1 MGLFSFLSRR
11 AGDKN
16 KTRASLKALPYDSS
30 VSVETPTLGGY
41 SVAGSNSFAEPPS
54 LSRERSTFSQ
64 SVLTLDTDSED
75 ELPDVTPRPPRFHD
89 ESVERPNTA
98 PSDRPSSAAPSNDG
112 SKGGGRR
119 RPPPLSFRAP
129 RAEMA
134 APVPRPGSRGSISS
148 ITSVFRR
155 TKGHSRVNS
164 RQDANRA
171 FKDLLEAQSEIKSAD
186 SRARVQAAG
195 ARNYGE
201 DVAERNMGQNGCD
214 LGSEH
219 VKAFYAQ
226 PRRADSGD
234 FRSLPGGKKLD
245 PYKAG
250 VRRRSALPNQY
261 ALPAYPAPEST
272 STVNPRRSR
281 KVDLARRRSV
291 STYLPPGLGKIKF
304 LPFDRTSAYLRDS
317 APRTPT
323 PEAEKLDVTAV
334 AVELPTPVMP
344 QLPKTTPAPVSRSA
358 RFRDSVELAK
368 KRAETSVPEDSVAD
382 DAPASNFA
390 AWSANRSRRS
400 SAMLMPTSPQRR
412 NHSLYTLRSSTSSV
426 VSEETV
432 HTTPLSPPKVTP
444 GDQVQGAAGNPAH
457 SATRSFGNN
466 DASSIAG
473 SSLASRPTTAKSH
486 EGAEVPSPKFLPL
499 LPVKGP
505 GHTPDVVVS
514 GDQALGF
521 PPSIR
526 TRSMRGWSASSGTP
540 TACESSTA
548 ASITTSTFNRPPSL
562 HTADTS
568 VDFSIGTTSPKFK
581 PARSSTRTCSTAR
594 DSDSDADSTSLYETA
609 ANTPFRPESTEVG
622 RAFNIEDYLSPEPDS
637 NTTHAN
643 EDTTITATTTTA
655 PINPT
660 EPASDTFN
668 IDDYL
673 SSDPESLTAAAA
685 TTTTTSSPTSPT
697 KTQTHTPT
705 HRRRPTAEGEEY
717 LLLKGFGISGTQLP
731 GIADPFPP
739 PSPLLPPPPPP
750 RERGTVG
757 RTMQRHILLALLLGL
772 FFTIEWGW
780 GWWGGEAEDERRF
793 ILDTAADDETASDL
807 DDDEEEEE
815 EEEEEDEA
823 GDEKGN
829 GRRNIN
835 NNNNGAMKLRLGDMD
850 DAGYEADYVE
860 DECECGARLRRRQN
874 RKKRTRR
881 LSALCRLEGRE
892 EEGGQDGVQLG
903 EEERK
908 QQQLEETQ
916 KVEEEK
922 KVEDKVAA
930 AVRLRKEGYPD
941 NGERRNLSGFMGAG
955 RSGGKD

>member
-11 AGDKN
+11 TGDKH
-16 KTRASLKALPYDSS
+16 KTGASLKALPYDSS
-30 VSVETPTLGGY
+30 FSVETPTLGGY
-41 SVAGSNSFAEPPS
+41 SVGSNSFAEPP

-75 ELPDVTPRPPRFHD
+75 EQPAVAPRPPRFHD
-89 ESVERPNTA
+89 EIVERPNTA

-164 RQDANRA
+164 RQDANKA

-186 SRARVQAAG
+186 SKARVQAAG

-219 VKAFYAQ
+219 VRAFYAQ

-261 ALPAYPAPEST
+261 ALPAYPAPESP
-272 STVNPRRSR
+272 STVDPRRSR
-281 KVDLARRRSV
+281 KTDLARRRSV

-317 APRTPT
+317 SPRTPT
-323 PEAEKLDVTAV
+323 PEAEKLDVTAA
-334 AVELPTPVMP
+334 AVELPTPVIP
-344 QLPKTTPAPVSRSA
+344 QLPKTTPAPASRSA

-368 KRAETSVPEDSVAD
+368 KRAEASVPEDSVAD
-382 DAPASNFA
+382 DTPASDFA

-412 NHSLYTLRSSTSSV
+412 NHSLYTLRSSASSI
-426 VSEETV
+426 VSEETLL
-432 HTTPLSPPKVTP
+432 TTPLSPPKTMP
-444 GDQVQGAAGNPAH
+444 GDQVQGAAENQ
-457 SATRSFGNN
+457 NN

-473 SSLASRPTTAKSH
+473 SSLAPRPTTAKSH
-486 EGAEVPSPKFLPL
+486 EGAEIPSPKFLPL

-505 GHTPDVVVS
+505 GHTPDVAVS

-581 PARSSTRTCSTAR
+581 PARSSTHTCSTAR

-609 ANTPFRPESTEVG
+609 ANTPFRPETTEVG
-622 RAFNIEDYLSPEPDS
+622 RAFNIEDYLSPEPDLN
-637 NTTHAN
+637 NTPAN
-643 EDTTITATTTTA
+643 EDITITAATTTT
-655 PINPT
+655 IIPT
-660 EPASDTFN
+660 ESATDSFN

-673 SSDPESLTAAAA
+673 SSDAESLTAATAAA
-685 TTTTTSSPTSPT
+685 TTTTTATST
-697 KTQTHTPT
+697 IHS

-717 LLLKGFGISGTQLP
+717 LLLKGFGAAGTQLP

-739 PSPLLPPPPPP
+739 PSPLLPPPPP
-750 RERGTVG
+750 RERAT
-757 RTMQRHILLALLLGL
+757 QRHSQLALHLPSLYGLSGDGGSLSGDALGGDRRRWRDYYCDWDKVGTGL
-772 FFTIEWGW
+772 GR
-780 GWWGGEAEDERRF
+780 RRF
-793 ILDTAADDETASDL
+793 ILDTAADDETASEL
-807 DDDEEEEE
+807 DEEEEE
-815 EEEEEDEA
+815 EEEDR
-823 GDEKGN
+823 
-829 GRRNIN
+829 RRNIINKN
-835 NNNNGAMKLRLGDMD
+835 NTIQRGLGDMD

-860 DECECGARLRRRQN
+860 DECECGARQRRRQN

-881 LSALCRLEGRE
+881 LSALYRLEGRE
-892 EEGGQDGVQLG
+892 EEGGQDGFQL
-903 EEERK
+903 EEQQQ
-908 QQQLEETQ
+908 QQQLEGAQ

-922 KVEDKVAA
+922 NVEDKVAA
-930 AVRLRKEGYPD
+930 AVRLRKEV
-941 NGERRNLSGFMGAG
+941 RRARRLAG
-955 RSGGKD
+955 QPSVAGLRRKGSVK